1 MNTMVS
7 YKAPNFTS
15 FEPLSNN
22 SIEYKF
28 TYKIAMAADVINRG
42 AGSVSVGLV
51 DRDQNY
57 VASALGSVK
66 SQQVV
71 PDLEIPVG
79 FTVSTKI
86 LKVALQVTF
95 NLGNFLGHFHLV

>member
-1 MNTMVS
+1 MR
-7 YKAPNFTS
+7 
-15 FEPLSNN
+15 LN
-22 SIEYKF
+22 SSLQGFDSLEGSGSVTVAEAG

-42 AGSVSVGLV
+42 AGSVNVGLV
-51 DRDQNY
+51 DKDQNY